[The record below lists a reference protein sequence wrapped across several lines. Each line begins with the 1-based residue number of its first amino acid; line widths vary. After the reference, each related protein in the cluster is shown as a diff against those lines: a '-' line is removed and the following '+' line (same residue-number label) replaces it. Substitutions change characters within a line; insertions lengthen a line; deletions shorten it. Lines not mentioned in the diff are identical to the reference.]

1 MPELSDAQLIRYSRQ
16 WMLEAIGEAG
26 QRQLARATVL
36 LVGMGGLGCAAAPY
50 LAAAGVGRLVLA
62 DFDRIEASNLPR
74 QLLYD
79 PGQEGQPK
87 VSAAKARLS
96 TLSPE
101 CRIRTVER
109 RMDDTLLGMEVA
121 MADLVLDCTDNLA
134 SRHAINRACFR
145 AGVPLIMGAA
155 IGFSGQLALF
165 DFRKADAPCY
175 QCLYPSSAEAPRNC
189 QSAGVL
195 GPVVGTIGSLQA
207 LEALKLLAGIDSG
220 LDGRLLL
227 FDGLA
232 QQWQRLALR
241 ADPACAVCASGGNP
255 SMETVSKEKQS
266 ADHP

>member
-1 MPELSDAQLIRYSRQ
+1 MMPELSDAQWIRYSRQ

-26 QRQLARATVL
+26 QRQLTQSTVL

-50 LAAAGVGRLVLA
+50 LAAAGVGQLVLA
-62 DFDRIEASNLPR
+62 DFDTVEASNLPR

-79 PGQEGQPK
+79 PSQEGQPK
-87 VSAAKARLS
+87 VSAARARLS
-96 TLSPE
+96 ALNPD

-109 RMDDTLLGMEVA
+109 RMDDALLGMEVA

-134 SRHAINRACFR
+134 SRHAINRACVN
-145 AGVPLIMGAA
+145 AGVPLVMGAA

-165 DFRKADAPCY
+165 DFRKADVPCY
-175 QCLYPSSAEAPRNC
+175 QCLYPEAAEAPRNC

-195 GPVVGTIGSLQA
+195 GPVVGAIGSLQA
-207 LEALKLLAGIDSG
+207 LEALKLLAGVDSG
-220 LDGRLLL
+220 LDGQLLL

-241 ADPACAVCASGGNP
+241 ADPACEVCASREIP
-255 SMETVSKEKQS
+255 SEEKQR